1 VRVSFRRRVWRLELD
16 RRGSLLLEFALIL
29 PVLFI
34 LLVGMLD
41 LGRFGIQKSALL
53 QGARAGGQYAIVA
66 PDQSASINATAQ
78 NATGLTGVT
87 ATSAKFCE
95 CVSGT
100 TVDCTTTCGS
110 GETLKTYVTVTTI
123 KAFSSVLSVSTLSFA
138 GMGSWSP
145 PTSISASVTLIV
157 P

>member
-1 VRVSFRRRVWRLELD
+1 MRVSFRRRVWRLELD